1 MAQKIAVAY
10 QHHGMRGRGCLLL
23 PKDLFKDKNHDEY
36 SLGGSITWGLNYL
49 KQRKWMGREKKR
61 QKFKIISLLE
71 VTYNS
76 PVIHKSGNL
85 QGTLFLC

>member
-1 MAQKIAVAY
+1 
-10 QHHGMRGRGCLLL
+10 MRGRGCLLL

-36 SLGGSITWGLNYL
+36 SLGGSIIWGRNYL
-49 KQRKWMGREKKR
+49 KQRNWIKKVQ

-85 QGTLFLC
+85 

>member
-1 MAQKIAVAY
+1 MGTQ
-10 QHHGMRGRGCLLL
+10 LLKTKKL
-23 PKDLFKDKNHDEY
+23 DE
-36 SLGGSITWGLNYL
+36 
-49 KQRKWMGREKKR
+49 KKKKKR

-85 QGTLFLC
+85 